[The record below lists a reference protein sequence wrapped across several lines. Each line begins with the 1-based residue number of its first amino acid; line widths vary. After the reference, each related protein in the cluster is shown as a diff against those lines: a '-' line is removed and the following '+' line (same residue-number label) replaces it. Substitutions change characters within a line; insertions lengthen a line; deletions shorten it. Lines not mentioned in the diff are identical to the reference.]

1 MYDFSVWYVSFL
13 EQVFFFLFFF
23 YGNKIGIIKK
33 QSSGGV
39 QWKRCS
45 EKFRNI
51 YAGLQLHYKGKFFYI
66 LWFFV
71 YDMFIC
77 VCLKFFRYFFI
88 IFHGFKCYNDW
99 CATNIVK
106 EILTKWD
113 ALRDFIQFVKFKRHE
128 KHLRKIATLLKRTLL
143 RGCFR
148 VFWIV
153 QMVPNRAKHHK
164 CTLSGSQKH

>member
-1 MYDFSVWYVSFL
+1 MFNEKDVLKNFAIFMQACNTIIKGNSFT
-13 EQVFFFLFFF
+13 FFDFLFMTCLFVSAL
-23 YGNKIGIIKK
+23 N
-33 QSSGGV
+33 
-39 QWKRCS
+39 
-45 EKFRNI
+45 
-51 YAGLQLHYKGKFFYI
+51 
-66 LWFFV
+66 FFV
-71 YDMFIC
+71 I
-77 VCLKFFRYFFI
+77 FFI

-113 ALRDFIQFVKFKRHE
+113 PLRDFVQFVKFKRHE